1 MLTLGG
7 IILLFVLSIGL
18 WVRLRTVSAVQELVS
33 SLSDGKYALKASS
46 IRLDPFH
53 MRFKARDLYLYP
65 LHKGTDN
72 TEFELKAHDIS
83 LELTHIADLLLFKKL
98 HVKSLAIDQPN
109 LELRVFEKTN
119 QGPPEPL
126 HFQVARIQNILFK
139 VLESLQV
146 QKFQL
151 QQGSIAYYPELNLS
165 AGRYFL
171 NHLDLGIDNLHLL
184 EKFRAGSHHNEAQIH
199 LELKEP
205 TIEYPDSTIL
215 VNLTH
220 LDWNTQNHHFEITGL
235 GFHKSVVE
243 KGDSSGFQLQGIE
256 LDSLNWNKLLT
267 QGVVELGELK
277 ARKGTFSSNNFS
289 FKRRVRDSTRLEHTG
304 SLLDVIGPILVHR
317 LAIREIEFQ
326 VNTHTRR
333 GKETIRIDGDQF
345 DVARLVVDKNLP
357 NTVEV
362 EELNL
367 KVRAFLEN
375 DSNRTFQSGF
385 AEVQIERDNLTL
397 KDYYLHSLPT
407 NRVLGENLVTVKAL
421 TLEGLSIGDLIN
433 GRLKARELVLNAPK
447 ATIQL
452 PAVKKP
458 AKEIRWERLQARV
471 RRKLDIGQ
479 LRINNGSFT
488 VRRHG
493 EQKPF
498 FQADS
503 FYAILASRSALRAKS
518 LEEIFAAG
526 NSFRMPR
533 LALRLP
539 KFAIEFTRAGYAHNS
554 FSAATADGHDAE
566 GRLRFQLNGLQARDL
581 NVPNMLHHPD
591 SLLLREIE
599 IGSGSVELQVSGSPD
614 SERSAPPSRIAQTIR
629 SGPLHLR
636 VQHPNWQLESQLDSV
651 YIDRLEQLQGNW
663 TWSDFLVQGKSLVLH
678 QPKVEGVVNRF
689 ELQAHQPSVLY
700 NSQWTIDQPRWSAT
714 AAIPALTLHSEL
726 QSSAKLLEA
735 VASISLKEPVI
746 QVLLKK
752 LQQPGEASPAAK
764 PLDLPA
770 ITLDNPV
777 ITIRR
782 ESADSLREL
791 ASTEGGKL
799 FLDGLHLEDGGI
811 STRALELDLHHLSTH
826 QQQFALQVPF
836 LKLHTGGLSLRK
848 GEPVQTL
855 LKALQVQSGKLEIDR
870 GASKVSINGID
881 IQLEQDYHLNTEKDS
896 LKRLLTTLPHL
907 NLKAKKFFYEKAGRQ
922 LIVDAL
928 EVASDK
934 KQIFLDSLQYT
945 ATIDRDSF
953 FRQAGVQKDFIQL
966 AAGPSILN
974 GYQMIDRGTDTVWN
988 IDQGNFLHLNMLVER
1003 NKQYPADTV
1012 SYRPLFTGMLQRLPI
1027 LFQMQHLNL
1036 AHANIRYNEISEK
1049 SGREGSI
1056 WFGDLG
1062 ATISNIRNYDIGA
1075 SDSLTIAARTLLMDK
1090 GLLQFN
1096 FRESYADSLQGFF
1109 MLARMGKMELKA
1121 LSPLLLPLFN
1131 LKIERGV
1138 VDSLWLRA
1146 RGNDYL
1152 AYGKMEMD
1160 YHRLKLSLLRD
1171 DNRKRGFTSFLLNTV
1186 LKGKNDKVGL
1196 VYKDRMRNKAT
1207 FNYWGKIALSG
1218 LLSNMGVLRN
1228 KKYTRKYNK
1237 EMKHLDL
1244 PPDLLTE

>member
-33 SLSDGKYALKASS
+33 TLSDGKYALKASS

-53 MRFKARDLYLYP
+53 MRFKARDLWLYP

-83 LELTHIADLLLFKKL
+83 LELTHIFDLLLFKKL

-119 QGPPEPL
+119 QGPPQPL

-146 QKFQL
+146 RKFQL
-151 QQGSIAYYPELNLS
+151 RQGSIAYYPELNQS
-165 AGRYFL
+165 AGRYYL

-184 EKFRAGSHHNEAQIH
+184 EKFTAASRNNEAQIH

-220 LDWNTQNHHFEITGL
+220 LDWNTLSHHFEITGL

-256 LDSLNWNKLLT
+256 LDSLNWNKLLS

-277 ARKGTFSSNNFS
+277 ARKGSFTSNNFS
-289 FKRRVRDSTRLEHTG
+289 FKRRTRDSARIERNG
-304 SLLDVIGPILVHR
+304 SLLDVIGPITVHR

-333 GKETIRIDGDQF
+333 GKETIRIDGDHF
-345 DVARLVVDKNLP
+345 DVAQLVVDKNLP
-357 NTVEV
+357 NKVEV
-362 EELNL
+362 DELNL
-367 KVRAFLEN
+367 KVRAFLET

-397 KDYYLHSLPT
+397 KDYYLHSLAS
-407 NRVLGENLVTVKAL
+407 NKLLGENLITVKAL
-421 TLEGLSIGDLIN
+421 TLEGLSIGDLIA
-433 GRLKARELVLNAPK
+433 GKLKARELVLNAPK
-447 ATIQL
+447 ATINL
-452 PAVKKP
+452 PAARKP
-458 AKEIRWERLQARV
+458 AKEQRWERFQSRV
-471 RRKLDIGQ
+471 RRKLDIGK

-488 VRRHG
+488 IRRHG

-498 FQADS
+498 FQTDS
-503 FYAILASRSALRAKS
+503 FYAIIASRSILRSQS
-518 LEEIFAAG
+518 LEELFAAE
-526 NSFRMPR
+526 NSFSMPK
-533 LALRLP
+533 LSLRLP
-539 KFAIEFTRAGYAHNS
+539 SFAIDFTRASYANNS
-554 FSAATADGHDAE
+554 FSAATADGQDSA
-566 GRLRFQLNGLQARDL
+566 GRLRFHVNGLQARDL

-591 SLLLREIE
+591 SLLLREIQF
-599 IGSGSVELQVSGSPD
+599 GSGTVDLQLSGSRN
-614 SERSAPPSRIAQTIR
+614 SEQAKPPSRIVQTIR
-629 SGPLHLR
+629 SGPLQLR
-636 VQHPNWQLESQLDSV
+636 VQHPDWQLESQLDSV
-651 YIDRLEQLQGNW
+651 YIDRLEHGQGSWTWTDFLLQGR
-663 TWSDFLVQGKSLVLH
+663 SLVLH
-678 QPKVEGVVNRF
+678 QPKVEGVINRF
-689 ELQAHQPSVLY
+689 ELQAHQPSVFY
-700 NSQWTIDQPRWSAT
+700 NSQWSIDQARWSAT
-714 AAIPALTLHSEL
+714 ATIPALTLKTEL
-726 QSSAKLLEA
+726 RSSARLLEA
-735 VASISLKEPVI
+735 AESVSLKEPVI

-752 LQQPGEASPAAK
+752 LQQPGEEAPAGK

-770 ITLDNPV
+770 ITLSDPE
-777 ITIRR
+777 IRIRR
-782 ESADSLREL
+782 ESGDSLREL
-791 ASTEGGKL
+791 ASTDGGRL
-799 FLDGLHLEDGGI
+799 FIDRLHLGEDGLN
-811 STRALELDLHHLSTH
+811 TRALQLDLNNLSTH
-826 QQQFALQVPF
+826 QHQFALLVPF
-836 LKLHTGGLSLRK
+836 LKLHTGELNLKK

-870 GASKVSINGID
+870 DTKKLSVNGID
-881 IQLEQDYHLNTEKDS
+881 IQLEQDYWLNTEKDS

-907 NLKAKKFFYEKAGRQ
+907 NLKAKKFFYEHAGRQ

-934 KQIFLDSLQYT
+934 KQILLDSLQYT

-974 GYQMIDRGTDTVWN
+974 GYQMIDRGTDTVWQ
-988 IDQGNFLHLNMLVER
+988 IEQGNFMHLNMLVDR
-1003 NKQYPADTV
+1003 NKQYPSDTV

-1027 LFQMQHLNL
+1027 KFELEHLNL

-1049 SGREGSI
+1049 KGREGSI

-1062 ATISNIRNYDIGA
+1062 ATISNIKNFDIRA

-1090 GLLQFN
+1090 GFLQFN
-1096 FRESYADSLQGFF
+1096 FRESYTDSLQGFYL
-1109 MLARMGKMELKA
+1109 LARMGKMDLKA

-1131 LKIERGV
+1131 VKIERGL
-1138 VDSLWLRA
+1138 VDTLWLRA
-1146 RGNDYL
+1146 RANDYL

-1171 DNRKRGFTSFLLNTV
+1171 DGRKKGFTSFLLNTV
-1186 LKGKNDKVGL
+1186 LKGKNNKVGL
-1196 VYKDRMRNKAT
+1196 VYKDRMRNKAM

-1218 LLSNMGVLRN
+1218 LLSNMGVLKN

-1237 EMKHLDL
+1237 EMKNLNL